1 MAIYKGNKKVIAL
14 YKGNTPIIKRY
25 KGTQLVFDATNSGC
39 GDEPT
44 SSSIF
49 DTNKLDIEVEKID
62 TSYSAISF
70 RTSQNQEV
78 KTFDLTGATRIQYEF
93 SDEELN
99 QIRSI
104 NIVNSKVIKIHKM
117 PNITW
122 SATASWLK
130 DLDMEVIDLSG
141 MKYINTP
148 YSGWSNLVYGSEMS
162 SSIKV
167 LKLNDISI
175 DGVLEGTMGTAFYSF
190 SNLEELYLRNLP
202 INGDT
207 SFFFMFSSSP
217 NLKIIDVTG
226 LDISKATSTT
236 AMFDNSPSLQKL
248 ILGNVSQSTYDWW
261 YAKLSSEGIQEQV
274 TIDCTIV

>member
-25 KGTQLVFDATNSGC
+25 KGTQLVFDATNSGG

-44 SSSIF
+44 SSIF

-70 RTSQNQEV
+70 RNALTHEV
-78 KTFDLTGATRIQYEF
+78 ITFDVTGTTRIQYEF
-93 SDEELN
+93 STEELN
-99 QIRSI
+99 QITHI
-104 NIVNSKVIKIHKM
+104 NIVNSKLTKINKI
-117 PNITW
+117 PDIPWN
-122 SATASWLK
+122 ATASWLK
-130 DLDMEVIDLSG
+130 DLNMEVVDLSG
-141 MKYINTP
+141 ME
-148 YSGWSNLVYGSEMS
+148 YSDKPNKGWTNLLYGNNVS

-175 DGVLEGTMGTAFYSF
+175 NNVLDGTMGAAFNSF

-202 INGDT
+202 INGNT

-226 LDISKATSTT
+226 WDISKATSTS
-236 AMFDNSPSLQKL
+236 AMFDNSPLLQKL
-248 ILGNVSQSTYDWW
+248 ILGEVSQETYDWW
-261 YAKLSSEGIQEQV
+261 YARLTTEGIQDQV
-274 TIDCTIV
+274 TIDCTIIE